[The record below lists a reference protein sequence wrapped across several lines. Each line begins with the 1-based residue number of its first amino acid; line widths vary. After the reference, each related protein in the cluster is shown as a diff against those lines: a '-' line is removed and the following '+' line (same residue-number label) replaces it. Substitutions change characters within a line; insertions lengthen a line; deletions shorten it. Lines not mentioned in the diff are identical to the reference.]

1 MEPAADKGGQDWRLA
16 GSSLHILI
24 LKWVARGDV
33 FKQTQLCFSGAG
45 QLPGFA
51 KWAKND
57 RLMFLRKM
65 DSHCKSVRAAKAA
78 TQGLHSVCS
87 CMGLLCIGF
96 EVLYMRRLNGINPV
110 SQIEKAR
117 QSHLLKITQLR
128 PRTNCSDD
136 CSWAWTE
143 GMSWEERQ
151 ADEVRWEADWRAR
164 RGHEVFVG
172 ELQVG
177 ALRKSDPTIPKLLY

>member
-1 MEPAADKGGQDWRLA
+1 MFLWSRTASRICQMGKEWQ
-16 GSSLHILI
+16 
-24 LKWVARGDV
+24 VDV
-33 FKQTQLCFSGAG
+33 FE
-45 QLPGFA
+45 
-51 KWAKND
+51 
-57 RLMFLRKM
+57 KM

-110 SQIEKAR
+110 SQIEKVR
-117 QSHLLKITQLR
+117 QSHLLRITQLR

-136 CSWAWTE
+136 CSRAWTE
-143 GMSWEERQ
+143 GMSWEEQQ
-151 ADEVRWEADWRAR
+151 ADEVRREADWWVR
-164 RGHEVFVG
+164 RGDEVFVG

-177 ALRKSDPTIPKLLY
+177 SLHESDPTIPKSLY